1 MALSKKKTI
10 LFIVIFLI
18 LLLIILP
25 IAAYFIANTNAKS
38 NMADFT
44 NNFKS
49 ICDIKYGNVSYNIL
63 NRHLIVEDISLNCN
77 NEKIAD
83 LKKAEFNHIVRSNPV
98 PANLQ
103 VDITGGTLYNKAS
116 FFKNYGKAVADAGYD
131 KIDFQGRISYT
142 LGKASKEF
150 KIVTL
155 NILASDFGLIQGDVK
170 VINAY
175 DKDIKN
181 LINNIQ
187 NNNASFF
194 ITFTDKGLK
203 NKVLNK
209 AAAVFELNNDEF
221 KTRATNAIYKRSLN
235 ADNFT
240 KANYHQLEKFLLSSD
255 SISLKLNADDNMSI
269 SNTFNTL
276 DFTGYRKLLNSFKEL
291 KVEVIAK

>member
-18 LLLIILP
+18 LLLIVLP
-25 IAAYFIANTNAKS
+25 IVAYFIANTNAKS
-38 NMADFT
+38 NVAEFA

-63 NRHLIVEDISLNCN
+63 NRHLIVEDISIACN

-83 LKKAEFNHIVRSNPV
+83 FKKAEFNHIVRSNPI
-98 PANLQ
+98 PASLQ

-116 FFKNYGKAVADAGYD
+116 IFKDYGKAAADMGYD
-131 KIDFQGRISYT
+131 KLDFQGRVSYT

-155 NILASDFGLIQGDVK
+155 NILTKDFGLIQGDVK
-170 VINAY
+170 VTNAY
-175 DKDIKN
+175 DKDMKN
-181 LINNIQ
+181 LIKNIQ
-187 NNNASFF
+187 NNPASFF
-194 ITFTDKGLK
+194 ITFSDKGLK
-203 NKVLNK
+203 NKVINK
-209 AAAVFELNNDEF
+209 AALVFELNNDEF
-221 KTRATNAIYKRSLN
+221 KTRASNAIYKRSLN

-240 KANYHQLEKFLLSSD
+240 KANYTQLEKFLLNSESV
-255 SISLKLNADDNMSI
+255 SVKLNADDNMSI
-269 SNTFNTL
+269 SNTLNIL
-276 DFTGYRKLLNSFKEL
+276 DFTGYRKLLNSFKDL